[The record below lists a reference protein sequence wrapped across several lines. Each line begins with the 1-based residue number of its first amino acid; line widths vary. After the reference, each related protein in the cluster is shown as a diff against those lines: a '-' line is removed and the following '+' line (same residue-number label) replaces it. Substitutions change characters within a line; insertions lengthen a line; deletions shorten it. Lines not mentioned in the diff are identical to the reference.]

1 MSFDV
6 QQGILMDRLSMEPSI
21 HEEGRSHTE
30 LPRSLHNVDT
40 HGKDSEPVVED
51 GSCTPTRFG
60 LSHTEYNCDDSDDR
74 STSVAL
80 HSSIEDYFVKER
92 DVAHVYVCTNICSS
106 ALQESTMIMDDVWC
120 MFLSTVST
128 RWLSATSDPA
138 DLVNRAVKLVCG
150 PGHRN
155 ISLAKHFTA
164 ESIREWLLLA
174 DGKKAMI
181 GTQTELACTALC
193 GKLTDELLTELKQA
207 AEMSYEQLKSGF
219 AYDEA
224 RQQQLAGNVKLVP
237 TYRLML
243 ERDTLRP
250 HMQCIEVVIG
260 PDALTVCKKIAK
272 LEDMRLTY
280 GLLKGIVLP
289 EGCKTCQ
296 LVVQLRERRGAVVT
310 QPVRDP
316 RHIAAYLVLAL
327 QYSGEELL
335 RLLEQWHL
343 AAAGVPLH
351 PRAVSPVGAARA
363 GAKAAVGAL
372 EEVIEPHS
380 AGEDDD
386 DRDSLCRDDFVV

>member
-1 MSFDV
+1 M
-6 QQGILMDRLSMEPSI
+6 
-21 HEEGRSHTE
+21 
-30 LPRSLHNVDT
+30 
-40 HGKDSEPVVED
+40 VED
-51 GSCTPTRFG
+51 GSYTPTCFG
-60 LSHTEYNCDDSDDR
+60 LSHTERNCNDSEDR
-74 STSVAL
+74 STSAAL
-80 HSSIEDYFVKER
+80 HSSIEDYYVKER
-92 DVAHVYVCTNICSS
+92 DVAHVYVCTDICSS

-120 MFLSTVST
+120 MFLSTVSAY
-128 RWLSATSDPA
+128 WLSATSDPA

-164 ESIREWLLLA
+164 ESVREWLLLA

-181 GTQTELACTALC
+181 GTPTELACTALC
-193 GKLTDELLTELKQA
+193 GKLTNELHQELEQE

-289 EGCKTCQ
+289 EGCQTCQ
-296 LVVQLRERRGAVVT
+296 LVVQLQQRRGAVVA
-310 QPVRDP
+310 QPVSDP

-327 QYSGEELL
+327 HYSGEDLL

-343 AAAGVPLH
+343 AAMGVPLH
-351 PRAVSPVGAARA
+351 PRAVSPVGAAHA

-372 EEVIEPHS
+372 EEGIEPHP
-380 AGEDDD
+380 AGDEGDE
-386 DRDSLCRDDFVV
+386 RDSLCWDDFVL